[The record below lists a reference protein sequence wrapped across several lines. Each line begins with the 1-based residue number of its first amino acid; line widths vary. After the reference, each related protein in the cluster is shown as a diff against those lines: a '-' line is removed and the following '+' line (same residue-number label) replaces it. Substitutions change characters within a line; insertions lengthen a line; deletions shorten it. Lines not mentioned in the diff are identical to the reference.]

1 MILMNINEQLQKA
14 KEASYEAMGYTT
26 KQKNDVLEEIKKSML
41 SNKEKILSANK
52 KDLENGKKKGLNN
65 ALLDRLEL
73 NDSRIKGMTTAL
85 DEVIR
90 FEDPIGKILEE
101 RTLYNGLR
109 LKKISVPI
117 GVIGVLYEARPN
129 VTLDTA
135 ALCIKSGNAVLLKGD
150 ETAFYSN
157 EAIIGAIK
165 QGIKAAKLNE
175 FLVQGID
182 ARKKDDVLT
191 MIKANNFVDL
201 IIPRGGLNLMK
212 FMRENSQ
219 VPFIGAGA
227 GVCHTYVDESANLE
241 NAVKIV
247 VNAKTQRP
255 SVCNALETLVV
266 HEKIAEKFLPLLEKE
281 LNAKNCEI
289 RADKKAGKYL
299 KKWKLADEKDWETE
313 YLDYIISIKTVSSV
327 EEAVNHIRK
336 YGTMHSEA
344 IISESK
350 KAIDYFF
357 KNVDAAAV
365 YSNAST
371 RFTDGGEFGLGM
383 EVGISTQKIHARGPM
398 GVKELTTYK
407 YTIEG
412 TGQIRG

>member
-1 MILMNINEQLQKA
+1 MNINEQLQKA
-14 KEASYEAMGYTT
+14 KEASYSAMSYSAE
-26 KQKNDVLEEIKKSML
+26 QKNKALQEIKKSML
-41 SNKEKILSANK
+41 KNKEKILDANK
-52 KDLENGKKKGLNN
+52 KDLENGKKKGLTN

-73 NDSRIKGMTTAL
+73 NDSRVNGMVTAL
-85 DEVIR
+85 DEVIG
-90 FEDPIGKILEE
+90 FNDPIGRVLEE
-101 RTLYNGLR
+101 KTLNNGLN

-117 GVIGVLYEARPN
+117 GVIGVIYEARPN

-135 ALCIKSGNAVLLKGD
+135 ALCLKSGNVVLLKGD

-157 EAIIGAIK
+157 IAIIETIK
-165 QGIKAAKLNE
+165 EGIQKAGLDE
-175 FLVQGID
+175 FTVQGID
-182 ARKKDDVLT
+182 PTKKEDVLT
-191 MIKANNFVDL
+191 MLRANDSVDL
-201 IIPRGGLNLMK
+201 IIPRGGLGLMK

-227 GVCHTYVDESANLE
+227 GVCHTYVDEFADLE
-241 NAVKIV
+241 KAVKIV

-255 SVCNALETLVV
+255 SVCNALETLIV
-266 HEKIAEKFLPLLEKE
+266 HEKISEKFLPLLEKE

-289 RADKKAGKYL
+289 RADAKAGKYL

-327 EEAVNHIRK
+327 EEAVKHIRQ
-336 YGTMHSEA
+336 YGTRHSEA
-344 IISESK
+344 IVSESK
-350 KAIDYFF
+350 KAIGYFF

-398 GVKELTTYK
+398 GVRELTTYK
-407 YTIEG
+407 YIIEG
-412 TGQIRG
+412 NGQIRG